1 MPVQQFGFGLKQARM
16 APWVSA
22 QTWGTIITLDAVRMY
37 SPTLETVNGRLEGD
51 DEIKALFARFIS
63 GTVQLEFAVKNIN
76 IFATMT
82 GMTPADSSPTSESLV
97 FDTTRMPYFG
107 INGRIDHDSGAGAY
121 EFFVPKCKLM
131 GSLAFTAQYGQFMS
145 QRVEA
150 QFIRDSAVYGLAKL
164 ITRATASDPITI
176 PPA

>member
-1 MPVQQFGFGLKQARM
+1 MAIQQFGFGLKQARI
-16 APWVSA
+16 APWTAA
-22 QTWGTIITLDAVRMY
+22 QTWGTIITLDAIRMY
-37 SPTLETVNGRLEGD
+37 SPTIETVNGRLEGD
-51 DEIKALFARFIS
+51 DSIAALFARFIS

-76 IFATMT
+76 IFATLT
-82 GMTPADSSPTSESLV
+82 GLTVADSNPTSESIV
-97 FDTTRMPYFG
+97 FDTSRMPYIG

-131 GSLAFTAQYGQFMS
+131 GNLAFQAQYGQFMS